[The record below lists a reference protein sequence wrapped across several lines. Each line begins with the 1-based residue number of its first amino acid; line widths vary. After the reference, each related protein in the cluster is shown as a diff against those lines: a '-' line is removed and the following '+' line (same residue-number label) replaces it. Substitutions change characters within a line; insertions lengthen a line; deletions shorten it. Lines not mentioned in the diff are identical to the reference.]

1 MQHIRDLAAQ
11 YGPESIY
18 NMDETG
24 LFWMLV
30 PERTLATEAS
40 SGGKKSK
47 DQVTLALTCNWD
59 GSDKL
64 EPWIIGRSK
73 NPRCLKYIKYRH
85 LLRIEYRHNKSK

>member
-11 YGPESIY
+11 YGPENTY

-24 LFWMLV
+24 LFWKLV
-30 PERTLATEAS
+30 PERTLATEAG

-47 DQVTLALTCNWD
+47 DQITLALTCNGD

-64 EPWIIGRSK
+64 EP
-73 NPRCLKYIKYRH
+73 
-85 LLRIEYRHNKSK
+85 